1 MFPKEIQNLPI
12 TPFLEEICG
21 TLKNSKSH
29 FLVLTAETA
38 AGKSTA
44 VPIALLKSF
53 PKKILMLEP
62 RRIAALSIA
71 NRISEILGEETGKT
85 AGYRMQLE
93 SKISDS
99 TRLEILTEAILTK
112 KLQSD
117 PSLEEVSVV
126 VLDEF
131 HERSIHADLAL
142 AFLKEAME
150 LRDDLFVIVMSATI
164 ETKTLAEYLGTGQK
178 PAAIMKIPG
187 RQFPVKIEYAG
198 NISPAKA
205 VFEQFKILKDENK
218 FETILVFLP
227 GIAEIRRVQ
236 NELLKYNF
244 PPDETEILVLHSS
257 INFNEQKKILSPQPS
272 NKIRI
277 ILSSAIAETSI
288 TVPGVKTVIDSGW
301 ARLNKI
307 NISLGMEHLVT
318 ERESIFSAE
327 QRAGRAGRLAPGKC
341 IRLWNKNDILQQN
354 AQPEILRSDIT
365 SLVLECALWGV
376 QDESKL
382 NWLTAPNPAAWN
394 EASKLLKEI
403 GCLSKTGTITE
414 TGKAALKLGIHPR
427 LAISALCGH
436 PEIALEFSN
445 YAKSSPEIQKRF
457 SENLNRR
464 INSLQ
469 PQQKFNATQSF
480 PFSKAT
486 ALLAGFPD
494 RIAKQTQTKGLYQFP
509 NARIAHLKKEII
521 ERSAI
526 LPEWIVA
533 PEVDSGASEG
543 TIFSYL
549 ELSSAESEDFL
560 KKHAETKTEI
570 FLKNGKI
577 FKNQITV
584 YGKIVLSTKKLQPE
598 PNDFAV
604 AICAQVQQKGFDSL
618 PQNEET
624 KNLLLRAKFYA
635 QQKNFQDKTEK
646 SNLEKNVN
654 EWLLPFLGGKNS
666 IQEKTVFDAL
676 YWFLDGAEIDKNVPT
691 QIELPNGKKR
701 KILYEMQSSETDKT
715 KLVIRPVLEIIIQQI
730 FGCFETPKIL
740 GMPILL
746 KLLSPARRPLQITDN
761 LANFWNS
768 TWPEI
773 CKEMKGRYPKHNW
786 NYKIADDSEK

>member
-1 MFPKEIQNLPI
+1 MFPKKIQNLPI
-12 TPFLEEICG
+12 TPFLEEICEN
-21 TLKNSKSH
+21 LKNSESH
-29 FLVLTAETA
+29 FIVLTAETA

-44 VPIALLKSF
+44 VPLALLKSF
-53 PKKILMLEP
+53 SKKILMLEP

-71 NRISEILGEETGKT
+71 NRISEILGEQTGKT
-85 AGYRMQLE
+85 VGYRMHLE

-117 PSLEEVSVV
+117 PSLEEISVV

-150 LRDDLFVIVMSATI
+150 LRDDLFVLVMSATI
-164 ETKTLAEYLGTGQK
+164 ETKSIAEYLGTPLK
-178 PAAIMKIPG
+178 PAPILKIPG
-187 RQFPVKIEYAG
+187 RQFPVNIEYAG
-198 NISPAKA
+198 NVSPAKA
-205 VFEQFKILKDENK
+205 IFEQFKILQNEDK

-236 NELLKYNF
+236 NELLEYNLSSK
-244 PPDETEILVLHSS
+244 EAEILVLHSS
-257 INFNEQKKILSPQPS
+257 INFNEQKKILSPQPN

-277 ILSSAIAETSI
+277 ILSSAIAETSV
-288 TVPGVKTVIDSGW
+288 TVPDVKTVIDCGW
-301 ARLNKI
+301 ARVNKI

-341 IRLWNKNDILQQN
+341 IRLWNKNDVLQQN

-382 NWLTAPNPAAWN
+382 SWLNAPNSAAWN
-394 EASKLLKEI
+394 EAVKLLKEI
-403 GCLSKTGTITE
+403 TCLSETSAITE

-436 PEIALEFSN
+436 PEIALQFSN

-457 SENLNRR
+457 LENLERR
-464 INSLQ
+464 INSLP
-469 PQQKFNATQSF
+469 PQQKSNAALSF
-480 PFSKAT
+480 CHSKAT

-509 NARIAHLKKEII
+509 NARVAHLKKEII

-533 PEVDSGASEG
+533 PEVDSGSTEG
-543 TIFSYL
+543 TIFSYH
-549 ELSSAESEDFL
+549 ELSSTEAENFL
-560 KKHAETKTEI
+560 KNRTKTKTEL
-570 FLKNGKI
+570 FLKDGKL
-577 FKNQITV
+577 FKNELTV

-598 PNDFAV
+598 PNDFAT
-604 AICAQVQQKGFDSL
+604 AICSQIQQKGLDSL
-618 PQNEET
+618 PLSEDS
-624 KNLLLRAKFYA
+624 KSLLLRTEFYA
-635 QQKNFQDKTEK
+635 QQKKLQNKAEK
-646 SNLEKNVN
+646 SFLKENVN

-666 IQEKTVFDAL
+666 IQEKTIFDAL
-676 YWFLDGAEIDKNVPT
+676 YWFLDGAEIDKNVPV
-691 QIELPNGKKR
+691 QITLPNGKKR
-701 KILYEMQSSETDKT
+701 KILYELQSSETDKT
-715 KLVIRPVLEIIIQQI
+715 KLVVRPVLEIIIQQI

-740 GMPILL
+740 GMSILL
-746 KLLSPARRPLQITDN
+746 KLLSPARRPLQITDD

-786 NYKIADDSEK
+786 NYKIATDSE

>member
-1 MFPKEIQNLPI
+1 MIPKEIQNLPI
-12 TPFLEEICG
+12 TPFLDEICK
-21 TLKNSKSH
+21 TLKNSESH

-44 VPIALLKSF
+44 VPLALLKSF
-53 PKKILMLEP
+53 SKKILMLEP

-71 NRISEILGEETGKT
+71 NRISEILGEQTGKT
-85 AGYRMQLE
+85 VGYRMYLE
-93 SKISDS
+93 SKISES

-131 HERSIHADLAL
+131 HERSIHADLVL

-150 LRDDLFVIVMSATI
+150 LRNDLFVLVMSATI
-164 ETKTLAEYLGTGQK
+164 ETKSLAEYLGTAK
-178 PAAIMKIPG
+178 NPAPILKIPG

-205 VFEQFKILKDENK
+205 AFEQFKILHDENK

-227 GIAEIRRVQ
+227 GIAEIHRVQ
-236 NELLKYNF
+236 NELLEYNLSSE
-244 PPDETEILVLHSS
+244 ETEILVLHSS
-257 INFNEQKKILSPQPS
+257 INFNEQKKVLSPQPKD
-272 NKIRI
+272 KIRI

-288 TVPGVKTVIDSGW
+288 TVPGVKIVIDSGL

-307 NISLGMEHLVT
+307 NIALGMEHLVT

-327 QRAGRAGRLAPGKC
+327 QRTGRAGRLAPGKC
-341 IRLWNKNDILQQN
+341 IRLWNKNDVLQQN

-376 QDESKL
+376 YDESKL
-382 NWLTAPNPAAWN
+382 DWLNAPNPAAWN

-403 GCLSKTGTITE
+403 GCLSENGAITE

-427 LAISALCGH
+427 LAVSALFGH

-445 YAKSSPEIQKRF
+445 YSKSSPEIQKRF
-457 SENLNRR
+457 LENLDRR
-464 INSLQ
+464 LKSLP
-469 PQQKFNATQSF
+469 PQQKFNTKPS
-480 PFSKAT
+480 SKAT

-509 NARIAHLKKEII
+509 NARVAHLKKGII
-521 ERSAI
+521 ERNAI

-533 PEVDSGASEG
+533 PEVDAGISEG
-543 TIFSYL
+543 TIFSYS
-549 ELSSAESEDFL
+549 ELSQTETENFL
-560 KKHAETKTEI
+560 KERIKTKTGI
-570 FLKNGKI
+570 FLKDGKI
-577 FKNQITV
+577 FKNELTV
-584 YGKIVLSTKKLQPE
+584 YGKIVLSTKKLQPD
-598 PNDFAV
+598 PNDFAT
-604 AICAQVQQKGFDSL
+604 AICAQVQEKGFDSL
-618 PQNEET
+618 PLNEDA
-624 KNLLLRAKFYA
+624 KNLLLRAEFYA
-635 QQKNFQDKTEK
+635 QQKNLENKSEK
-646 SNLEKNVN
+646 SFLEKNVN

-676 YWFLDGAEIDKNVPT
+676 YWFLDGTEIDKNVPN
-691 QIELPNGKKR
+691 QIVLPNGKKR
-701 KILYEMQSSETDKT
+701 KLLYELQSSQDYKT
-715 KLVIRPVLEIIIQQI
+715 KLVVRPVLEIIIQQI

-786 NYKIADDSEK
+786 NYKIAADSE

>member
-12 TPFLEEICG
+12 TPFLEEICE
-21 TLKNSKSH
+21 TLKKSESH

-44 VPIALLKSF
+44 VLLALLNSF

-62 RRIAALSIA
+62 RRIATLSIA
-71 NRISEILGEETGKT
+71 NRISEILGEQTGKT
-85 AGYRMQLE
+85 VGYRMYLE

-150 LRDDLFVIVMSATI
+150 LRDDLFVLVMSATI
-164 ETKTLAEYLGTGQK
+164 ETKSLAEYLGTAQK
-178 PAAIMKIPG
+178 PAPILKIPG
-187 RQFPVKIEYAG
+187 RQFPVKTEYAG
-198 NISPAKA
+198 NITPAKA
-205 VFEQFKILKDENK
+205 IFEQFKILQNENK

-236 NELLKYNF
+236 NKLLEYNLF
-244 PPDETEILVLHSS
+244 PDKTEILVLHSS
-257 INFNEQKKILSPQPS
+257 INFAEQKKILSPQPCD
-272 NKIRI
+272 KIRI
-277 ILSSAIAETSI
+277 ILSSAIAETSV
-288 TVPGVKTVIDSGW
+288 TVPGVKTVIDTGW
-301 ARLNKI
+301 SRLNKI

-341 IRLWNKNDILQQN
+341 IRLWNKNDVLQQN

-382 NWLTAPNPAAWN
+382 SWLTAPNPAAWN
-394 EASKLLKEI
+394 ESTKLLKEI
-403 GCLSKTGTITE
+403 GCLSENGTITK
-414 TGKAALKLGIHPR
+414 TGKSALKLGIHPR
-427 LAISALCGH
+427 LAVSALLGH
-436 PEIALEFSN
+436 PEIALEFSS

-457 SENLNRR
+457 LENLDRR
-464 INSLQ
+464 INSL
-469 PQQKFNATQSF
+469 PPEQKSNATQSF
-480 PFSKAT
+480 VPSKAA

-494 RIAKQTQTKGLYQFP
+494 RIARQTQTKGLYQFP

-533 PEVDSGASEG
+533 PEVDSGANEG

-549 ELSSAESEDFL
+549 ELSLSEAENFL

-570 FLKNGKI
+570 FLKDGKI
-577 FKNQITV
+577 FKNQIV
-584 YGKIVLSTKKLQPE
+584 AYGKIVLSTKKLQPE
-598 PNDFAV
+598 PDDFAL
-604 AICAQVQQKGFDSL
+604 AICAQIRQKGLDSI
-618 PQNEET
+618 PIGEDS
-624 KNLLLRAKFYA
+624 KSLLLRAKFYA
-635 QQKNFQDKTEK
+635 QQKELQNKAEK
-646 SNLEKNVN
+646 SNLEKTVD

-691 QIELPNGKKR
+691 QIVLPNGKKR
-701 KILYEMQSSETDKT
+701 KIQYEMQSSESDKT
-715 KLVIRPVLEIIIQQI
+715 RLVVRPVLEIIIQQI

-740 GMPILL
+740 GMPVLL
-746 KLLSPARRPLQITDN
+746 KLLSPARRPLQITDD

-786 NYKIADDSEK
+786 NYKIASDSE

>member
-1 MFPKEIQNLPI
+1 MIPKEIQNFPI
-12 TPFLEEICG
+12 TPFLDEICE
-21 TLKNSKSH
+21 TLKNSESH

-44 VPIALLKSF
+44 VPLVLLKSF
-53 PKKILMLEP
+53 SKKILMLEP

-71 NRISEILGEETGKT
+71 NRISEILGEQTGKT
-85 AGYRMQLE
+85 VGYRMYLE
-93 SKISDS
+93 SKISES

-150 LRDDLFVIVMSATI
+150 LRNDLFVLVMSATI
-164 ETKTLAEYLGTGQK
+164 ETKSLAEYLGNAK
-178 PAAIMKIPG
+178 NPAPILKIPG
-187 RQFPVKIEYAG
+187 RQFPVKIEYVG

-205 VFEQFKILKDENK
+205 AFEQFKILRDENK

-227 GIAEIRRVQ
+227 GIAEIHRVQ
-236 NELLKYNF
+236 NELLEYNLSSE
-244 PPDETEILVLHSS
+244 ETEILVLHSS
-257 INFNEQKKILSPQPS
+257 INFNEQKKVLSPQPKD
-272 NKIRI
+272 KIRI

-288 TVPGVKTVIDSGW
+288 TVPGVKIVIDSGL
-301 ARLNKI
+301 ARVNKI
-307 NISLGMEHLVT
+307 NIALGMEHLVT

-341 IRLWNKNDILQQN
+341 IRLWNKNDVLQQN
-354 AQPEILRSDIT
+354 VQPEILRSDIT

-376 QDESKL
+376 YDESKL
-382 NWLTAPNPAAWN
+382 DWLNAPNPAAWN

-403 GCLSKTGTITE
+403 GCLSENGAITE

-427 LAISALCGH
+427 LAISALFGH

-445 YAKSSPEIQKRF
+445 YSKSSPEIQKLF
-457 SENLNRR
+457 LENLDRR
-464 INSLQ
+464 LKSLP
-469 PQQKFNATQSF
+469 PQQKFNAKPS
-480 PFSKAT
+480 SKAT

-509 NARIAHLKKEII
+509 NARVAHLKKEII
-521 ERSAI
+521 ERNAI

-533 PEVDSGASEG
+533 PEVDAGISEG
-543 TIFSYL
+543 TIFSYS
-549 ELSSAESEDFL
+549 ELSQTETENFL
-560 KKHAETKTEI
+560 KERTKTKTEI
-570 FLKNGKI
+570 FLKDGKI
-577 FKNQITV
+577 FKNELTV
-584 YGKIVLSTKKLQPE
+584 YGKIVLSTKKLQPA
-598 PNDFAV
+598 PNDFAT
-604 AICAQVQQKGFDSL
+604 AICAQVQEKGFDSL
-618 PQNEET
+618 PLNEDA
-624 KNLLLRAKFYA
+624 KNILLRAEFYA
-635 QQKNFQDKTEK
+635 QQKNLENKSEK
-646 SNLEKNVN
+646 AFLEKNVN

-676 YWFLDGAEIDKNVPT
+676 YWFLDGTEIDKNVPN
-691 QIELPNGKKR
+691 QIVLPNGKKR
-701 KILYEMQSSETDKT
+701 KLLYELQSSQDDKT
-715 KLVIRPVLEIIIQQI
+715 KLVVRPVLEIIIQQI

-786 NYKIADDSEK
+786 NYKIAADSE